1 MLTVDCEKYAHQYLG
16 KINENIDFL
25 APGPCILKDSSKIV
39 LNSEPNHRVFSPAP
53 CILKDA
59 RKIGFIEPTPH
70 VFFSNALCFKR
81 FEQESITFCSPTPC
95 ILKGLRKTVC
105 Q

>member
-39 LNSEPNHRVFSPAP
+39 LNSEPNHRVFSSAP
-53 CILKDA
+53 CILKDSS
-59 RKIGFIEPTPH
+59 KIELNFEAKPR
-70 VFFSNALCFKR
+70 VFLQRLVF
-81 FEQESITFCSPTPC
+81 
-95 ILKGLRKTVC
+95 
-105 Q
+105 